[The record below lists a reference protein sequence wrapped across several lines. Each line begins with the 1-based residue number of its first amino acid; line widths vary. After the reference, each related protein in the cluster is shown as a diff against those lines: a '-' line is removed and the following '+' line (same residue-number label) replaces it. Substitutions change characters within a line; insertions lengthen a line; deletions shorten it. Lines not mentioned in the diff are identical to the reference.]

1 MHEFWI
7 ECKEYWFRERER
19 DLRKC
24 CFPYGEVSLQIVFVV
39 SVRFKRFKPT
49 VAASIGCCRGRFP
62 CPHRDRWSDGH
73 FQKASRR
80 CLALGSPWAAGSGVS
95 NSLWGL
101 CGLFVAEIHWDQRD
115 QTQGMTNILGR
126 LCIVPRP
133 AASRLHVVRGPRV
146 GNQRKRCPNC
156 CYSHVVPLWRQRF
169 HTAHC
174 SRNCQAWCHRSFS
187 SIFIHFPRPKSRPA
201 PTKVK

>member
-1 MHEFWI
+1 MLQ
-7 ECKEYWFRERER
+7 RS
-19 DLRKC
+19 
-24 CFPYGEVSLQIVFVV
+24 VSLPP
-39 SVRFKRFKPT
+39 SRPL
-49 VAASIGCCRGRFP
+49 IGRTLPESLETLLGLGK
-62 CPHRDRWSDGH
+62 S
-73 FQKASRR
+73 
-80 CLALGSPWAAGSGVS
+80 LGSWKWGEQQPLAPVWSFCCW
-95 NSLWGL
+95 NSLRSKRSDTGVRL
-101 CGLFVAEIHWDQRD
+101 IL
-115 QTQGMTNILGR
+115 TNILGR

-174 SRNCQAWCHRSFS
+174 SRNCQAWCHCSFS